1 MREIIGIINGTYEL
15 RVEGTLETEFKYD
28 RDLGTPSRATCTGTV
43 RVPCELLGAFPGERT
58 SREGYAGSLGI
69 ALRVDEAIT
78 WLLSDHLSSTTVTV
92 DATGNAI
99 SMLKY
104 TAYGELRTGTS
115 TTDYQ
120 YTLQKHPGQAGQR
133 SEAEIGL
140 YFYVARFYDPQ
151 LARFRGLCAPER
163 SLREGKSADTIIPEP
178 NSIKGYDRY
187 AYVNGNPINY
197 TDPSG
202 HRMDDG
208 CLIDGCEGN
217 RILITHTLYL
227 GGFPFVLIPTDP
239 QNYSQKAE
247 QTYSM
252 NEDKVNAVLG
262 AAGLVAD
269 ALEQGHYYRRSH
281 NANDVE
287 AFISFNELEDGSIS
301 ITSLTV
307 WNNTD
312 WTINVDTISINSF
325 YTGTET
331 IIGTVEGNY
340 SLNPPK
346 IVAKGFRGVA
356 NASPQSRTIISLT
369 PSNPNNPRN
378 IFSQNHHIDV
388 GVSFR
393 AVDFN
398 YDFLH
403 VELVSFNW

>member
-1 MREIIGIINGTYEL
+1 
-15 RVEGTLETEFKYD
+15 
-28 RDLGTPSRATCTGTV
+28 
-43 RVPCELLGAFPGERT
+43 
-58 SREGYAGSLGI
+58 
-69 ALRVDEAIT
+69 VDEAIT
-78 WLLSDHLSSTTVTV
+78 WLLSDHLSSTSVTV

-197 TDPSG
+197 SDPSG

-217 RILITHTLYL
+217 RNLITHTLYL

-247 QTYSM
+247 ETYSP
-252 NEDKVNAVLG
+252 NEDKLNAVLG
-262 AAGLVAD
+262 VAGVGAD

-281 NANDVE
+281 KANDVE

-312 WTINVDTISINSF
+312 WTINIDRVVINSI
-325 YTGTET
+325 YIGDDL
-331 IIGTVEGNY
+331 IIGPVEGLI
-340 SLNPPK
+340 SLKPP
-346 IVAKGFRGVA
+346 IIAEKGYRGVGT
-356 NASPQSRTIISLT
+356 ASTNRRSTIGLLQ
-369 PSNPNNPRN
+369 SNPNNPNN
-378 IFSQNHHIDV
+378 IYFQNHHIDV
-388 GVSFR
+388 LTRFSAYNFDPGFLSVEYVSF
-393 AVDFN
+393 D
-398 YDFLH
+398 
-403 VELVSFNW
+403 W